1 VDMSGEGEECE
12 IPRRFLEIMQ
22 QGELVL
28 ESVLAEF
35 SISDPVPDIPT
46 GTVAFS
52 QSLGYLL
59 CWRAVLCLLENS
71 SDIVRPRYSQFLD
84 NKEHIS
90 KLLGNVFKLLPQKAG
105 QLEVVFTPG
114 NLDVAAEASSW
125 EIEQLAGSCW
135 VQVCRHLPAA
145 ARQWFSRLD
154 KESQIVVE
162 KITCNH
168 VTPALWAKE
177 IDILNSSEKS
187 ENLTLKVR
195 ENVREVV
202 ATYSIDEGSMELVVT
217 LPSNYPLGAL
227 TVESAR
233 RVGVETGQWRKW
245 MLQLT
250 TFLTHQN
257 GSIYEGLNLW
267 KKNVDKRFEGVEECY
282 ICFYILHGSNHQ
294 LPKLGCRTCKKKFHS
309 ACLYK
314 WFSTSNNSTCP
325 LCRNLF

>member
-1 VDMSGEGEECE
+1 MGKGGE
-12 IPRRFLEIMQ
+12 
-22 QGELVL
+22 
-28 ESVLAEF
+28 
-35 SISDPVPDIPT
+35 
-46 GTVAFS
+46 
-52 QSLGYLL
+52 
-59 CWRAVLCLLENS
+59 
-71 SDIVRPRYSQFLD
+71 
-84 NKEHIS
+84 
-90 KLLGNVFKLLPQKAG
+90 
-105 QLEVVFTPG
+105 LEVVFTPG
-114 NLDVAAEASSW
+114 NLDVATEASSW
-125 EIEQLAGSCW
+125 EISQLAGSCW

-145 ARQWFSRLD
+145 ARQWFSTLD

-162 KITCNH
+162 KITCNY

-195 ENVREVV
+195 ESVREVV

-294 LPKLGCRTCKKKFHS
+294 LPKLACRTCKKKFHS